1 MRLHKRIEE
10 GGEAKR
16 RMRQKLAPYIT
27 TGEEKKFKLSPRAI
41 SAIACML
48 VVIVTLSVL
57 LPVTLN
63 KDGGAPQN
71 PDLPPATSPEEE
83 EEPPRYSYSETDYKM
98 TTLSYY
104 INPLYVGEEYADQNN
119 FGLFFDEYC
128 AQNDLEI
135 LHIPRNAISEYYA
148 DEHIVWR
155 NSYVYT
161 HKEDPSLTYWAEEF
175 FSLDAPN
182 DSLRRQMSIKLYIMP
197 KNLSLSN
204 YQVGEHYVFTAMVNG
219 VEITYSPKDM
229 REIKDDSG
237 EKFAYK
243 SMAIEFVMGDY
254 KYFAR
259 LYPKTQPQEYVFIRD
274 AFDDLAVPDLSAVQ
288 IYIEDILSTAK

>member
-1 MRLHKRIEE
+1 MRLHKRIEK

-16 RMRQKLAPYIT
+16 RMRQNLAPYIT

-104 INPLYVGEEYADQNN
+104 INPLYAGEEYADQNN

-135 LHIPRNAISEYYA
+135 LHIPRNAISEFYA

-155 NSYVYT
+155 NSYVLT
-161 HKEDPSLTYWAEEF
+161 HKEDPSLKYWKEEF
-175 FSLDAPN
+175 FVPDTPSDPARAGQISILFIAMQN
-182 DSLRRQMSIKLYIMP
+182 DLT
-197 KNLSLSN
+197 LSKYEIS
-204 YQVGEHYVFTAMVNG
+204 EDSARHMTVNG
-219 VEITYSPKDM
+219 TEITYSVTGDFINTHQYAYTEAMVTFEYGEYHYYVRLEPKKPLLVVEVTD
-229 REIKDDSG
+229 IADG
-237 EKFAYK
+237 L
-243 SMAIEFVMGDY
+243 V
-254 KYFAR
+254 
-259 LYPKTQPQEYVFIRD
+259 P
-274 AFDDLAVPDLSAVQ
+274 PDLSAVQ